1 MCDIMGEIEMKQ
13 STSDLGSKD
22 LIGKKVRLN
31 ADLAP
36 EVALALESLAKTQ
49 GVSLS
54 EAVRRAIS
62 TESFLQKNRASG
74 GKVLIEDGGKIRELV
89 FMR

>member
-1 MCDIMGEIEMKQ
+1 MKQ
-13 STSDLGSKD
+13 PTSNLVGKD
-22 LIGKKVRLN
+22 LVGKKVRLN

-36 EVALALESLAKTQ
+36 DVALALEALAKSQ

-62 TESFLQKNRASG
+62 TESFLQKNRSSG